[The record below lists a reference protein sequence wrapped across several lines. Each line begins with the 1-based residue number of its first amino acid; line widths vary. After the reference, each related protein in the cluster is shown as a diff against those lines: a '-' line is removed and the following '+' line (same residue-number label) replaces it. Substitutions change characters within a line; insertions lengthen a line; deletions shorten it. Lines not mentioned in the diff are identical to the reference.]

1 MPCWTGTPHPD
12 RPAAD
17 VPVLVLRLEFAPRG
31 ALGPVAERRL
41 VRRVQTELD
50 RGFGAEVPA
59 LLDARG
65 GFAVAPHGTEVPE
78 GLLAAL
84 REVTGPGVRLAGA
97 LAPDGAGVPHASY
110 VAAEIVR
117 VARAC
122 GRPPGAHRLDDVLL
136 EYHLSRPSDGSDRIA
151 ALLAPLADR
160 PDLVETLRV
169 HLEQRQD
176 RRATARLLG
185 LHPNSVDNRLA
196 RAAELTGLDLGAPRD
211 AALALAA
218 LLLTAAGPR

>member
-1 MPCWTGTPHPD
+1 VRPRS
-12 RPAAD
+12 RPAPDA
-17 VPVLVLRLEFAPRG
+17 PALVLRLEFTPRG
-31 ALGPVAERRL
+31 ALGSVAQRRL

-50 RGFGAEVPA
+50 REFGAEVPA
-59 LLDARG
+59 VLDARG
-65 GFAVAPHGTEVPE
+65 GFAVVPHARDVSE
-78 GLLAAL
+78 GLPGAL
-84 REVTGPGVRLAGA
+84 REAADPGLRLAVT
-97 LAPDGAGVPHASY
+97 LAPDPAGVPHAAY

-122 GRPPGAHRLDDVLL
+122 GRPPGVHRLDDVLL

-160 PDLVETLRV
+160 PDLLDTLRT
-169 HLEQRQD
+169 HLGQRQD

-196 RAAELTGLDLGAPRD
+196 RITELTGLDLGAPRD

-218 LLLTAAGPR
+218 LLLTTAGRG